1 MAHILQ
7 FKRESR
13 ERLPLTTLSSLGQ
26 FRHVL
31 ARFLTAAMSD
41 GAPSDEPQSPPLST
55 NDTPVLK
62 KLAPYW
68 YPYTTM
74 AKERW
79 LGREILEIVSTE
91 FRDRSMEYY
100 VGAVTSISLFFS
112 SHYSLRSD
120 MLLNLA

>member
-1 MAHILQ
+1 
-7 FKRESR
+7 
-13 ERLPLTTLSSLGQ
+13 
-26 FRHVL
+26 
-31 ARFLTAAMSD
+31 MSD
-41 GAPSDEPQSPPLST
+41 GAVPDESRLPPSSQ
-55 NDTPVLK
+55 NDAGLK

-100 VGAVTSISLFFS
+100 VGASKSIVHLFS
-112 SHYSLRSD
+112 RSYYSLHSGTP
-120 MLLNLA
+120 LNPE

>member
-13 ERLPLTTLSSLGQ
+13 ERLPLTTFSSLGQ

-41 GAPSDEPQSPPLST
+41 GAVPDEPRSPPSSQK
-55 NDTPVLK
+55 DAGLK
-62 KLAPYW
+62 KLTPYW

-100 VGAVTSISLFFS
+100 VGA
-112 SHYSLRSD
+112 YK
-120 MLLNLA
+120 

>member
-13 ERLPLTTLSSLGQ
+13 ERLPLTKFSSLGQ
-26 FRHVL
+26 FRHVI
-31 ARFLTAAMSD
+31 ARFLTAAM
-41 GAPSDEPQSPPLST
+41 ADEAVPDEQRSPPSSQ
-55 NDTPVLK
+55 NDAGLK

-100 VGAVTSISLFFS
+100 VGAYKFIVHFFF
-112 SHYSLRSD
+112 
-120 MLLNLA
+120 

>member
-1 MAHILQ
+1 M
-7 FKRESR
+7 S
-13 ERLPLTTLSSLGQ
+13 
-26 FRHVL
+26 
-31 ARFLTAAMSD
+31 TAAAPD
-41 GAPSDEPQSPPLST
+41 GGPQLSPLSN
-55 NDTPVLK
+55 NDASVLK

-100 VGAVTSISLFFS
+100 VRVLHPLFLFSLQITIHYQAVCS
-112 SHYSLRSD
+112 
-120 MLLNLA
+120 

>member
-1 MAHILQ
+1 MA
-7 FKRESR
+7 
-13 ERLPLTTLSSLGQ
+13 
-26 FRHVL
+26 
-31 ARFLTAAMSD
+31 
-41 GAPSDEPQSPPLST
+41 DEAVPDEQRSPPSSQ
-55 NDTPVLK
+55 NDAGLK

-100 VGAVTSISLFFS
+100 VGAYKFIVHFFF
-112 SHYSLRSD
+112 
-120 MLLNLA
+120 

>member
-31 ARFLTAAMSD
+31 ARFLTTAMSD
-41 GAPSDEPQSPPLST
+41 GAASNELQSPLTRTSKEGSP
-55 NDTPVLK
+55 LK

-100 VGAVTSISLFFS
+100 VCA
-112 SHYSLRSD
+112 
-120 MLLNLA
+120 